1 MTIHGM
7 HSWTLASS
15 LAGNLPSKRSKSANI
30 GAIARIIA
38 SKRKKKRMLKELEDL
53 DDDEI

>member
-7 HSWTLASS
+7 HAWTLASS

-38 SKRKKKRMLKELEDL
+38 SMSTNLNLSRMLWKKLT
-53 DDDEI
+53 IN